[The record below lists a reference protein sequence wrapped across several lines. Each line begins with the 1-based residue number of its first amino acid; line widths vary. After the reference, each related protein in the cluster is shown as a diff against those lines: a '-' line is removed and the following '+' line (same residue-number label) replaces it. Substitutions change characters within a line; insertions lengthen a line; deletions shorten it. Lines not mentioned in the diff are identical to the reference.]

1 MLWFLL
7 KIYIEFC
14 LFAGIFNVLGIIF
27 TRKRIFQKWGDVVN
41 LLDAIV
47 VFIASFIP
55 LLNILLISGIVVLIM
70 EKE

>member
-14 LFAGIFNVLGIIF
+14 LFAGIFNTLGVIF
-27 TRKRIFQKWGDVVN
+27 TRKRIFQKWGNVVN
-41 LLDAIV
+41 LSDVITM
-47 VFIASFIP
+47 FIASFIP

>member
-14 LFAGIFNVLGIIF
+14 LFAGIFNALGVIF
-27 TRKRIFQKWGDVVN
+27 TRKIIFQKWGNVVN
-41 LLDAIV
+41 LSDVIAM
-47 VFIASFIP
+47 FIASFIP
-55 LLNILLISGIVVLIM
+55 LLNILLISGIVILIM